1 MSETHTPPPYSP
13 TPSPNPVSHATNMA
27 RNIAV
32 SVISTVLG
40 ATLIYY
46 LGFRGDGG
54 GGDKTLITKEATTKA
69 WKSFV
74 TVENIYYKNT
84 LSLVNE
90 LKETKKLA
98 DFNENVIKESEKFQ
112 RDLPEVLKDKNID
125 GAFISMIQRRLEN
138 EKNVEVKMKKYLDNI
153 QSILDQNLAVEKQ
166 REKLDAEDNAWT
178 SYTKGA
184 RERAITDIE
193 DLAKTLSDRYQVPFA
208 MTDFLEFN
216 EIKKETPNT
225 NKTDNT
231 DNNKTNTNNPDN
243 TKTDNNNNN
252 PGNPGNTGNLV
263 PADPD
268 KGNNNN
274 NAKDNTNNNAGNVNT
289 NKAIDQNQNT
299 TPVNEKWLA
308 GQWDTKDAGIDLY
321 KNGSMYWTMDNGEKA
336 SGTWKFSN
344 NQLYMYP
351 KASQKIAN
359 GTTWIFN
366 LSNVTPNSFTMTLSY
381 KPFNTYYLIRSD
393 N

>member
-1 MSETHTPPPYSP
+1 MSETPTPPPYSP
-13 TPSPNPVSHATNMA
+13 TPQPAPASHATNMA

-54 GGDKTLITKEATTKA
+54 GGDKTLITKEATSKA

-74 TVENIYYKNT
+74 AVENIYYKNS
-84 LSLVNE
+84 LSILDD

-98 DFNENVIKESEKFQ
+98 DFSENIIKESQKFQ
-112 RDLPEVLKDKNID
+112 RDLPEVMKDPNID
-125 GAFISMIQRRLEN
+125 GAFVSMIQRRLEN
-138 EKNVEVKMKKYLDNI
+138 EKNIEVKTKKYLDNL
-153 QSILDQNLAVEKQ
+153 QSILDEGLPLEKQ
-166 REKLDAEDNAWT
+166 RQKLDDADDAW
-178 SYTKGA
+178 SAYTKGA
-184 RERAITDIE
+184 RQRAITDVE
-193 DLAKTLSDRYQVPFA
+193 DLAKALSDRYQVPFA
-208 MTDFLEFN
+208 MTDFMEYN
-216 EIKKETPNT
+216 EIKKETTNT

-231 DNNKTNTNNPDN
+231 NKTNTDNPDN

-252 PGNPGNTGNLV
+252 PGNPDNTANQV
-263 PADPD
+263 PANPN
-268 KGNNNN
+268 KGNNN
-274 NAKDNTNNNAGNVNT
+274 ATDNTKNNAGNINT
-289 NKAIDQNQNT
+289 NKTTDQNINNA
-299 TPVNEKWLA
+299 PVNEKLLA

-321 KNGSMYWTMDNGEKA
+321 KNGSMYWTMDNGEST

-351 KASQKIAN
+351 KGNNKIAN
-359 GTTWIFN
+359 GTIWIFN